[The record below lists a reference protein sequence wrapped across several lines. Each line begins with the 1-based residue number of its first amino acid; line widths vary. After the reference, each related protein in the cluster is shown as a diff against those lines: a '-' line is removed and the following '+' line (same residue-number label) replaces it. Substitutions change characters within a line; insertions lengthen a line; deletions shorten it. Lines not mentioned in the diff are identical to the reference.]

1 MKQIFIE
8 YHKWEDYLAGMYN
21 DNDIIDKDIKINN
34 SVLLLSNPF
43 DFYSVCRLVI
53 NNWVNS
59 VDVNL
64 SNKNQNRR
72 AWLGAAACMYNHKSP
87 EYITRIAWGI
97 LDLKKQAAANNVAEK
112 IILEYERKNTGIH
125 IRVGEPLLF

>member
-8 YHKWEDYLAGMYN
+8 YTKWEDYLVGMYN
-21 DNDIIDKDIKINN
+21 DNDVIDKNIKINN
-34 SVLLLSNPF
+34 SVLLLSNSY
-43 DFYSVCRLVI
+43 DFYNVCKDVL
-53 NNWVNS
+53 NNWVNA

-87 EYITRIAWGI
+87 EYLTRVAWGLLSI
-97 LDLKKQAAANNVAEK
+97 QKQAAANNVAEK
-112 IILEYERKNTGIH
+112 IIIEYERKNTGIYS
-125 IRVGEPLLF
+125 RMGETLLF

>member
-21 DNDIIDKDIKINN
+21 DNDIIDRELKINN
-34 SVLLLSNPF
+34 SVLLLSNPYE
-43 DFYSVCRLVI
+43 FYSVCTLVL

-87 EYITRIAWGI
+87 EYLTRLGWGI
-97 LDLKKQAAANNVAEK
+97 LDLKKQVAANNVAEK

-125 IRVGEPLLF
+125 RRVGEPLLF